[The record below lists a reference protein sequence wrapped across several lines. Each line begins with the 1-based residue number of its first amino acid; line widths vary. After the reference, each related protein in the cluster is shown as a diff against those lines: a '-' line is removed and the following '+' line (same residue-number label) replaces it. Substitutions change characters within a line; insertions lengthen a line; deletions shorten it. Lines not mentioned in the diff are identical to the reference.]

1 MNWQGR
7 DGGRRS
13 RPERPAWPTFRRAT
27 GLIWPHRLLLVAFL
41 VAIAIS
47 SLVGLVPPLVI
58 REIIDDALP
67 SQDSGRLNLLILV
80 MLAFIVVGALNGVLQ
95 SFLSNSISQSVM
107 FDLRRR
113 LYSHLSRLSLRWFTA
128 NRTGETLSRI
138 SSDVSGIQGVI
149 SDTLGS
155 VFGNLI
161 TLTSTFAIML
171 VLDWRLA
178 LFAIAFVPVFILPA
192 RRVGNMQRALQRETH
207 EQMAALNSQ
216 MQETLSVSG
225 ILLMKTFGR
234 EAQEATIFEDTASQ
248 VRDLSIRR
256 IMIGRWF
263 GMAMGLFG
271 SVGPAV
277 VYWYGGHQI
286 IGGEASLGT
295 VVALA
300 GFLPRL
306 FGPTA
311 ALMNVNVN
319 VLSSLALFERIFD
332 YLDLEPEISDRPD
345 AIELTAVRGRIEF
358 RNVSFA
364 YVSGQPVLRDVS
376 FEVPTGHFAAL
387 VGPTGAG
394 KTTIAYL
401 VPRLYDVDAGS
412 LRIDGKDVRDVTL
425 ASLTRGIGMVNQEPF
440 LFHASIREN
449 LRYAKADATDA
460 AVEAAA
466 RAANI
471 HDFIAGL
478 PDAYETV
485 VGERGYRLSGGEKQ
499 RVAIAR
505 ALLKDPSILI
515 LDEAT
520 SSVDMQTE
528 AAIQA
533 ALDTVTRGR
542 TVLAIAHRLSTVLAA
557 DIIIVIDGGRVV
569 ESGTHADLMA
579 AGGRYAGL
587 YQQQFRERS
596 RPAPRSGAVQA
607 LAD

>member
-192 RRVGNMQRALQRETH
+192 RRMGNMQRALQRETH

-596 RPAPRSGAVQA
+596 RPAPRSGAAQA